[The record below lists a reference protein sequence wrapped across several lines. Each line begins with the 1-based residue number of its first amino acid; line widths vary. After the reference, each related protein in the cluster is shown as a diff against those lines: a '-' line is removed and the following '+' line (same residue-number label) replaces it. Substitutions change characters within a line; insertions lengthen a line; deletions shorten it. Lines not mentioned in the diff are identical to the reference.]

1 MKKAAALSTV
11 GTSPTRQPPYVS
23 SIFAKKLRNPVPVDI
38 AAAQYPPQLALAT
51 TTHCLPVVR
60 PQESPSCTL
69 CAIDRK
75 VHDICPACYPQVKEQ
90 LKKLKKEGRKST

>member
-1 MKKAAALSTV
+1 
-11 GTSPTRQPPYVS
+11 
-23 SIFAKKLRNPVPVDI
+23 
-38 AAAQYPPQLALAT
+38 
-51 TTHCLPVVR
+51 VR

-69 CAIDRK
+69 CAIDHK